1 MSISGAKLRA
11 LCGCA
16 LLFVLSCAAA
26 KANSVA
32 YVGSST
38 GQFGTINLATGAFT
52 ALGNSGQTLAGLA
65 VADGDIFATSY
76 HTSNGTL
83 YEVNPANGAVT
94 AIGTASGVDYD
105 DFGSTTT
112 GLYAVS
118 FGATQ
123 DLYSINPV
131 TGAATLIGPTGLG
144 YGSWRGLSTNSG
156 TLYFADGTDLYTL
169 NTSTGAATLVGAFGS
184 SAEMGVLLVEG
195 GVLYGGDN
203 TNGTIDMINFGT
215 GAATLG
221 PGPSA
226 GFSGSFYGFA
236 PYPVPTSSTPEPS
249 SLLLLGTGLLGLGAS
264 FRRRLLGR

>member
-1 MSISGAKLRA
+1 MRIRGAKFLAISG
-11 LCGCA
+11 CA
-16 LLFVLSCAAA
+16 FLFLFLAAQA
-26 KANSVA
+26 KADSIA

-52 ALGNSGQTLAGLA
+52 SLGNSGQTLAGLA

-83 YEVNPANGAVT
+83 YEVNPKNGAVT
-94 AIGTASGVDYD
+94 SIGTASGVDYD

-118 FGATQ
+118 FGATM
-123 DLYSINPV
+123 DLYSINPL

-156 TLYFADGTDLYTL
+156 TLYFADGADLYTL
-169 NTSTGAATLVGAFGS
+169 NTSTGAATLVGAFGD

-195 GVLYGGDN
+195 GTLYGGDD
-203 TNGTIDMINFGT
+203 THGTIDTINFGT
-215 GAATLG
+215 GAATSG

-226 GFSGSFYGFA
+226 GFAGSFYGFA
-236 PYPVPTSSTPEPS
+236 PYPVPTSTTPEPA
-249 SLLLLGTGLLGLGAS
+249 SLILLGTGFLGLAAMAK
-264 FRRRLLGR
+264 RRLQR

>member
-1 MSISGAKLRA
+1 MSILSAKFRA
-11 LCGCA
+11 IWGCA
-16 LLFVLSCAAA
+16 LLFLLSAAVV
-26 KANSVA
+26 KANIA

-52 ALGNSGQTLAGLA
+52 PLGSSGQTLAGLA

-76 HTSNGTL
+76 HTANGTL
-83 YEVNPANGAVT
+83 YVVNPANGAVT
-94 AIGTASGVDYD
+94 SIGSASGVDYD

-112 GLYAVS
+112 GLYAIS

-123 DLYSINPV
+123 DLYSINPL

-144 YGSWRGLSTNSG
+144 YGSWRGLSTNSSA
-156 TLYFADGTDLYTL
+156 LYFADGSDLYTI
-169 NTSTGAATLVGAFGS
+169 NTSTGAATLVGAFGG

-195 GVLYGGDN
+195 GTLYGGDN
-203 TNGTIDMINFGT
+203 IDGTIDTINFGT

-236 PYPVPTSSTPEPS
+236 PYPVPTSSPTPEPA
-249 SLLLLGTGLLGLGAS
+249 SLALLGTGFLGLLATV
-264 FRRRLLGR
+264 RRRLQK